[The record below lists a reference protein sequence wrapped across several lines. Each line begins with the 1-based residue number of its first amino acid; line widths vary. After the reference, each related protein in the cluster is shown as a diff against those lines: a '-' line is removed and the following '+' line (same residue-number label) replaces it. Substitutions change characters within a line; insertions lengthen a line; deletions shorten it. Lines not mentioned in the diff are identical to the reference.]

1 MKWPSWFK
9 LIYRSKPVAGA
20 SLTTCPKCGKEM
32 ILVDKTTFT
41 GNDMR
46 TYRCD
51 HCQKEHIVDFG
62 TALWKVLSDARE
74 SDNDAS

>member
-9 LIYRSKPVAGA
+9 LSYHRKPIAAA
-20 SLTTCPKCGKEM
+20 SLTQCPKCGKEM

-41 GNDMR
+41 GDDMR

-51 HCQKEHIVDFG
+51 HCRQEHVVNFG

-74 SDNDAS
+74 SDKDAS